1 MSAGILKRALAVLLL
16 AALSLSA
23 AGCANWEEMD
33 DPLGELSEFYSQEN
47 EQPEP
52 EPLTSFTL
60 PYFAGESLDPITA
73 TEKVQIAV
81 GALLYEKLFELDE
94 HFVLRPLLA
103 ERCTYDA
110 AARTYTLTLRSGVTF
125 SDGTPLTARD
135 VAASLERARSSARYA
150 ARLAEVSS
158 VRVQG
163 DAVLIAMSEELSTL
177 AWRLDIP
184 IVKAGTES
192 AAVPT
197 GTGPYVFTKTDSGAY
212 LETSPNWWQHQT
224 LPLQRIALQHCK
236 DRDTMLYAFSS
247 REIQLLPLDLT
258 GTGASGVSGSGDYT
272 DAPTTVMQFLGFNTR
287 RAPFND
293 GALRQAVSRAIDR
306 QGLVDSCLLG
316 HGSAAQFPVSP
327 ASDRYPTTLERTYS
341 TLALQQLTT
350 APDDAGTA
358 AAAESGG
365 KYAGTEVTLLV
376 NEENSFKVA
385 AAQEIAY
392 TLSRCGLSV
401 TVDAVP
407 WETYLQRLWD
417 GRFDLYYG
425 ECRLTADW
433 DIRALVGTEG
443 SLNYGGFSDEK
454 ADALLEAC
462 RTADESAQGAAL
474 LALWEELGASVPVA
488 PLCFKADSV
497 VTTAGLVDGMTVT
510 ETDPFFTLEQW
521 VVHLDK
527 PAKAK

>member
-1 MSAGILKRALAVLLL
+1 MSAGILKRVLACMLLAV
-16 AALSLSA
+16 LSLSA
-23 AGCANWEEMD
+23 AGCASWEEMD

-163 DAVLIAMSEELSTL
+163 DAVLIAMNEELSTL

-192 AAVPT
+192 TAVPT
-197 GTGPYVFTKTDSGAY
+197 GTGPYVFTKTGSGAY
-212 LETSPNWWQHQT
+212 LETSPSWWRQET
-224 LPLQRIALQHCK
+224 LPLQRIELQHCK

-293 GALRQAVSRAIDR
+293 EALRQAVSQAIDR

-341 TLALQQLTT
+341 AFALQQLTAVEDT
-350 APDDAGTA
+350 SPEDTA
-358 AAAESGG
+358 ADSAG

-454 ADALLEAC
+454 TDALLEAC
-462 RTADESAQGAAL
+462 RTADESAHGAAL
-474 LALWEELGASVPVA
+474 LSLWEELDKQVPIA

-527 PAKAK
+527 PSKTK